1 MGSKASERTTDCSVR
16 HGNIEVG
23 GSSKPCRDPWHN
35 LIADTSFTEYVHL
48 LSSVS
53 EDKGIAALE
62 TYDLAHPF
70 RSQLDEQCIDLGLL
84 HRMRAIALP
93 YIVEAGSR
101 GDELDNAGRDESV
114 IDDDLR

>member
-1 MGSKASERTTDCSVR
+1 MR

-35 LIADTSFTEYVHL
+35 LIADTSFAEHVHL

-62 TYDLAHPF
+62 TYDLARPF
-70 RSQLDEQCIDLGLL
+70 RSQLDEQRIDLGLL
-84 HRMRAIALP
+84 HRVCAIALP

>member
-1 MGSKASERTTDCSVR
+1 MGSKASERTTDCSVC

-35 LIADTSFTEYVHL
+35 LIADTSFTEHVHL

-62 TYDLAHPF
+62 TYDLARPF
-70 RSQLDEQCIDLGLL
+70 RSQLDEQRIDLGLL
-84 HRMRAIALP
+84 HRVRAIALP
-93 YIVEAGSR
+93 YIVEASSR
-101 GDELDNAGRDESV
+101 GDELDNAGRDECV

>member
-1 MGSKASERTTDCSVR
+1 MGSKASERTTDSSVR

-35 LIADTSFTEYVHL
+35 LIADASFAEYVHL
-48 LSSVS
+48 FTPVGK
-53 EDKGIAALE
+53 DKGIATLE
-62 TYDLAHPF
+62 TYDLARPF
-70 RSQLDEQCIDLGLL
+70 RSQLDEQRIDLGLL
-84 HRMRAIALP
+84 HRVRTIALP

-101 GDELDNAGRDESV
+101 GDELHNAGRDESV

>member
-1 MGSKASERTTDCSVR
+1 MGSKASERTTDCSVC

-35 LIADTSFTEYVHL
+35 LIADTSFTEHVHL

-62 TYDLAHPF
+62 TYDLARPF
-70 RSQLDEQCIDLGLL
+70 RSQLDEQRIDLGLL
-84 HRMRAIALP
+84 HRVRTIALP